1 MNKQYADG
9 IMKLGGQRK
18 KKKKKKKKKVTSKF
32 YTLWQQIIF
41 YKITT
46 QENKSIKFSSS
57 CHCNDRDYNEGKYPL
72 RITLLDRFQS
82 NLDKAFRWAK
92 SLKIY
97 ENLTDVTVIKLPE
110 SIFQS
115 RRKNIF

>member
-1 MNKQYADG
+1 MILY
-9 IMKLGGQRK
+9 R
-18 KKKKKKKKKVTSKF
+18 
-32 YTLWQQIIF
+32 
-41 YKITT
+41 ITT
-46 QENKSIKFSSS
+46 RENKSIKFSSS

-115 RRKNIF
+115 RRQNIF